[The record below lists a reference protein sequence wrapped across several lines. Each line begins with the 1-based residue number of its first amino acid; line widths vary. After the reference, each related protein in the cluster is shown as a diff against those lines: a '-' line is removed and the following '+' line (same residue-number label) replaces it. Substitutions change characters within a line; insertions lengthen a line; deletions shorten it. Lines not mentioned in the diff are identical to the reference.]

1 MNINLPQQ
9 NNLHQKIE
17 TNLLDVHGRRD
28 SNFIISLRNQFPI
41 ILKSNFKNFDGRG
54 FLKHDRCLQRKDGM
68 ACVGVIVVFTC
79 GLRGRTERR
88 SFLKQRIT
96 QSPFLF

>member
-28 SNFIISLRNQFPI
+28 SNSWNQISR
-41 ILKSNFKNFDGRG
+41 ILMVEDS
-54 FLKHDRCLQRKDGM
+54 
-68 ACVGVIVVFTC
+68 
-79 GLRGRTERR
+79 
-88 SFLKQRIT
+88 
-96 QSPFLF
+96 

>member
-41 ILKSNFKNFDGRG
+41 ILNSLLEIKFQES
-54 FLKHDRCLQRKDGM
+54 
-68 ACVGVIVVFTC
+68 
-79 GLRGRTERR
+79 
-88 SFLKQRIT
+88 
-96 QSPFLF
+96 